1 MIGIRALMQVVHFKH
16 EESNK
21 DEYVYEAVH
30 VKACQHPSHLYTLVV
45 VFIVQVSVQSVYV
58 MCKDS
63 HHKCRFFQ
71 CASLLLPPFDVVCA
85 LSNRIYKYIYSLLLS
100 AGAVVRALPFHR
112 VRFLDS
118 AS

>member
-1 MIGIRALMQVVHFKH
+1 MQVVHFKH

-45 VFIVQVSVQSVYV
+45 VFIVQVSVQSVNV
-58 MCKDS
+58 MCKTLIICP
-63 HHKCRFFQ
+63 HKCRFFQ
-71 CASLLLPPFDVVCA
+71 CASLLLPHFDVVCA